1 MDITDADQ
9 DSDSLYV
16 TDQPQIV
23 AHARHCYS
31 TYSTI
36 VNNIPKDSNVYNN
49 TMEDFAKL
57 DNRLAASQLSIG
69 ESSNLAQLAQTYDC
83 TFGDQKYKDYVC
95 ILSVLAQ
102 IAIDSAKRLFD
113 VDVSD
118 EIRRIK
124 KDMDVKHNKYPD
136 FWKIIRR
143 DFKEQNIN
151 HSLICPMNYLYDLK
165 LDQFRSSLS
174 TIPIE
179 NFLVKFPIE
188 KNRKTCKK
196 VEEMIER
203 YVNGYVQNYMESDC
217 NLEKFDYSIM
227 NSDFE
232 CLIGEISRIYV
243 SKTYIGLFSWLIDRA
258 FCASPQ
264 QKQNQYK
271 LKSETKRRKATL
283 LRVLYAVNSDNL
295 LKCFV

>member
-1 MDITDADQ
+1 MA
-9 DSDSLYV
+9 
-16 TDQPQIV
+16 
-23 AHARHCYS
+23 
-31 TYSTI
+31 
-36 VNNIPKDSNVYNN
+36 
-49 TMEDFAKL
+49 DFARL
-57 DNRLAASQLSIG
+57 DNKLAASQLSIG

-102 IAIDSAKRLFD
+102 IVIDSAKRLFD

-151 HSLICPMNYLYDLK
+151 HNLVCPMNYLYDLK
-165 LDQFRSSLS
+165 LDQFRSALS

-179 NFLVKFPIE
+179 KFLVKFPLE

-196 VEEMIER
+196 VEELIEQ
-203 YVNGYVQNYMESDC
+203 YINDFTHGFLDMEYSSDK
-217 NLEKFDYSIM
+217 LDYLLLK
-227 NSDFE
+227 SDFYF
-232 CLIGEISRIYV
+232 IIDSISKIYV
-243 SKTYIGLFSWLIDRA
+243 SKTYIGLFSWLLDRA

-264 QKQNQYK
+264 QKRNQYRI
-271 LKSETKRRKATL
+271 KSEIKKRKAVL
-283 LRVLYAVNSDNL
+283 IRVLYGVNKENL
-295 LKCFV
+295 LKCMGGNC